1 MSDCSWPIVLIR
13 QENSDV
19 SNRPTADTGKLVWAA
34 AAGMRRIYEPGYK
47 MAKAGVMLLDLVPG
61 NVLQGELALEEED
74 HRDRTKLMVALDTLN
89 QRYGKGTVHS
99 GATGGTNK
107 GKDWGMKQ
115 ERRTPQYTTRWEDV
129 PVARA

>member
-1 MSDCSWPIVLIR
+1 
-13 QENSDV
+13 
-19 SNRPTADTGKLVWAA
+19 
-34 AAGMRRIYEPGYK
+34 
-47 MAKAGVMLLDLVPG
+47 MLQVELDL
-61 NVLQGELALEEED
+61 EDED
-74 HRDRTKLMVALDTLN
+74 HRDRSKLMVALDTLN